1 MTQGF
6 GRDLKT
12 VVDAHGNVDIT
23 PGGLE
28 STGRQVLAE
37 RLVRRVTTPRG
48 SVEDVP
54 NECFDIRDWLSKEFN
69 AQTMSQLRATVRQE
83 MLNDVGV
90 IDCSVQVAFDNA
102 AKKLTVRISVRSSEG
117 NFVLTVNI
125 SQLTLDLLVT
135 DT

>member
-1 MTQGF
+1 MSAF

-12 VVDAHGNVDIT
+12 VVDANGNVDIT

-28 STGRQVLAE
+28 STGRAVLSE
-37 RLVRRVTTPRG
+37 RLVRRMTTPRG
-48 SVEDVP
+48 SVIDAP
-54 NECFDIRDWLSKEFN
+54 NECFDVRDWLSKEFN

-90 IDCSVQVAFDNA
+90 LDCTVQATFDNA
-102 AKKLTVRISVRSSEG
+102 AKKLTVRVSIRSSDG
-117 NFVLTVNI
+117 PFILTVTI
-125 SQLTLDLLVT
+125 GQLTIEALTT